1 MAQQPSLTK
10 NQWSC
15 GANTSYSTSHML
27 QHQKLL
33 TRNSGILVK
42 SSNIITKQY
51 IRNKFNFSQIVEAMH
66 FEMNREE
73 SLTNLLVVDLYSSE
87 QGLDNT
93 SSANYLDKLPEHH
106 RLLRIAQLFV
116 DEANQFT
123 SWIMSF
129 DIVYTAFSFAKTT
142 HQRDERRPHGVRGR
156 WPTTYDLSAVNA
168 YQNK

>member
-1 MAQQPSLTK
+1 M
-10 NQWSC
+10 
-15 GANTSYSTSHML
+15 
-27 QHQKLL
+27 
-33 TRNSGILVK
+33 RNSGILVK
-42 SSNIITKQY
+42 SRDVITKQY
-51 IRNKFNFSQIVEAMH
+51 VRQRFNFPKIAEATH
-66 FEMNREE
+66 FEMNREA
-73 SLTNLLVVDLYSSE
+73 SLTNLLVVNLYSSE
-87 QGLDNT
+87 QGLVNT
-93 SSANYLDKLPEHH
+93 SSANSLDKSPELH